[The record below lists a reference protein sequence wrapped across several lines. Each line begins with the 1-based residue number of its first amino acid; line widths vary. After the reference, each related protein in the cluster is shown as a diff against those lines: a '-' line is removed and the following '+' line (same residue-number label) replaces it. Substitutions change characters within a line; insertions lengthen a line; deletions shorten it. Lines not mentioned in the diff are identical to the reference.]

1 MDNRQVTP
9 FRCLSVLKEVVIV
22 FHDVQKGALFDSAAL
37 GILGVNGVVLGM
49 QYSLSKKPWHA

>member
-1 MDNRQVTP
+1 
-9 FRCLSVLKEVVIV
+9 LSVLKEVVIV